1 MTYPIL
7 ECIAIGHSHWLNCN
21 KNGKWVPKNSLK
33 PQNESGVTKPEDE
46 IGHKKFLLGKIT
58 YKEMIGIL
66 ATYRCNTMKCQLQSM
81 SGIYL
86 VRYTL
91 LGTHRYSPK

>member
-46 IGHKKFLLGKIT
+46 ISHKKFLLGKIT

-66 ATYRCNTMKCQLQSM
+66 PRCNTMKCQLQSM
-81 SGIYL
+81 SG
-86 VRYTL
+86 TL